1 MLGIIKATDTAR
13 MARKNTVKQN
23 PTYKTWETEALANDE
38 LSGANDWKATDET
51 KEFDYKV
58 IRRRHKELRQ
68 LIDTDDIDGLCYYL
82 NEGIHGNMG
91 GMGAPKLYTK
101 AQHGTKNLINDYTS
115 AIVEAL
121 NFLANVPNRTLS
133 KKAKL
138 DLFRRVSLG
147 YGHTSLMLS
156 GAGSLGP
163 FHLGVVKTL
172 FNEGLLPRII
182 SGSSAGA
189 IVAALIGTHS
199 KHELKAR
206 FHDNIMTAFFRDAV
220 EAPHRESPNRSLDQY
235 DVKAMIEALIPDMT
249 FLEAFEKT
257 GRYINISV
265 APKEI
270 MQRSRLLN
278 AVTSPNALIHEAVL
292 ASCAIPGLFPA
303 VTLMAK
309 NSKGKR
315 KPYVSSRK
323 WVDGSVSDDLPAKR
337 LARMY
342 GVNHTISSQANP
354 MVLWAIQDPNIQQNL
369 FTQIGA
375 IYQSAAREWLRAVY
389 PWTMELLRD
398 QYPLNVMARG
408 AFSLMT
414 QHYTSD
420 ITIMPK
426 KRHRLPSSLI
436 ARLTPQQT
444 LDLINDGQTMT
455 WPQVERI
462 RICTAVSRC
471 LDELLIKMDG
481 TIR

>member
-1 MLGIIKATDTAR
+1 M
-13 MARKNTVKQN
+13 TVKQHH
-23 PTYKTWETEALANDE
+23 TYKLWEAEALANDE
-38 LSGANDWKATDET
+38 ISGASDWKAIDAT
-51 KEFDYKV
+51 KAFDYKV
-58 IRRRHKELRQ
+58 IRRRYTELRA
-68 LIDTDDIDGLCYYL
+68 LIDTADIEGLCYYL

-101 AQHGTKNLINDYTS
+101 AKHGTKTLVSDYTN

-121 NFLANVPNRTLS
+121 NFLSDVPDRSLS
-133 KKAKL
+133 KNSKL

-163 FHLGVVKTL
+163 FHLGVVKAL

-189 IVAALIGTHS
+189 IVAAMIGTHD
-199 KHELKAR
+199 KRELGAR
-206 FHDNIMTAFFRDAV
+206 FHDNIMAAFFREAV
-220 EAPHRESPNRSLDQY
+220 EAPHRESPNRPLDQY

-278 AVTSPNALIHEAVL
+278 AVTSPNAMIHEAVL

-303 VTLMAK
+303 VTLMAR
-309 NSKGKR
+309 NSEGKR
-315 KPYVSSRK
+315 KHYVSSRK

-354 MVLWAIQDPNIQQNL
+354 MVLWAIQDPNTQQNL

-389 PWTMELLRD
+389 PWTMELIRD
-398 QYPLNVMARG
+398 QYPLNVITRG
-408 AFSLMT
+408 VFSLMT

-420 ITIMPK
+420 ITIMPQ
-426 KRHRLPSSLI
+426 KRHHLPSSLI

-444 LDLINDGQTMT
+444 LELINDGQTMT
-455 WPQVERI
+455 WPLVERI

-471 LDELLIKMDG
+471 LDELLLKLDG